1 MKMIYDYPS
10 PLLNGQWNARFIFI
24 AGRLSADFAL
34 TGGRSPE
41 RAHWERL
48 LQPADLAD
56 WFAICPLK
64 LEGVP
69 VSLDEFQLALDLR
82 EAIWSL
88 LQSVIHHTS
97 PNAAALLLV
106 NQTAAMPDLAA
117 TLTTDGFEYRWAT
130 PQNAKPVLS
139 TIARDLVDLLSGDL
153 RDRIRECENPA
164 CQLIFV
170 DQSRP
175 GKRRW
180 CLMERCG
187 NLNKTRS
194 YRKRKNAAI

>member
-1 MKMIYDYPS
+1 MKLIYDYPS

-24 AGRLSADFAL
+24 AGRLCADFAL

-48 LQPADLAD
+48 QQPADLAD
-56 WFAICPLK
+56 WFAVSPLR
-64 LEGVP
+64 LAGVP
-69 VSLDEFQLALDLR
+69 VSLDEFHLALDLR

-88 LQSVIHHTS
+88 LQSVIHHTAPDPAS
-97 PNAAALLLV
+97 LLLV
-106 NQTAAMPDLAA
+106 NRTAVMPDLAA
-117 TLTTDGFEYRWAT
+117 ALTPDGHDYHWVT
-130 PQNAKPVLS
+130 PNSAAPVLA
-139 TIARDLVDLLSGDL
+139 TIARDLVDLLTGDL

-164 CQLIFV
+164 CQLFFV

-175 GKRRW
+175 GLRRW

-194 YRKRKNAAI
+194 YRKRKNAVI